1 MNTNTA
7 NNRSSKRPSHS
18 SFSKRTTTTS
28 NRSSRSRG
36 STNTPSNSSR
46 YKNNNNKGGGRGG
59 ATATSSTNNVNTN
72 TNTSTNTLKRSGEK
86 GAEAHT
92 VPESTRIQFTQM
104 LVSMREDA
112 TVDKLELSP
121 DLTNT
126 ERKFLHLLACQLG
139 LKSKSIGKGDLRR
152 IVITKPNETVQKGG
166 NHVVGSRIIATDE
179 KGAMLNNKYDNE
191 EYDDSKLPCLP
202 MPPPPPPTTT
212 RKENQTPLFS
222 QYLQRHPPSPVE
234 LAESLETGSSLW
246 KLGLDYEEDAME
258 NDGHEHVQEQQQ
270 QQSKQQKEKVWLE
283 TLEELDFGDLLV
295 NDDRN
300 ITKSTTRSRRYTV
313 DPTQRTLMYH
323 EAQRVKKKHS
333 NYSERCQIRQ
343 KLPAYHYQDDICNV
357 IKSKSVTLL
366 SGDTGCG
373 KSTQVPQY
381 ILDSDPNCN
390 IVVTQP
396 RRISAISIA
405 ERVAWERCEE
415 VGQMVGYNVRL
426 DNAVSEKTQLLFVTP
441 GVLLR
446 RLQSSPDLL
455 EFTHV
460 IIDEIHERDKY
471 TEFLM
476 IVLREMMS
484 QRRKDLRIILMS
496 ATIQTNELREYWNGL
511 GMQKVMPDGG
521 GGGGGGGSDALDDLA
536 PAEICIPGRTF
547 PVQSFYLEDVLT
559 MTGYVNNVHL
569 DGALQ
574 DVEEALSNLLA
585 SRTAAVHD
593 VDHRHHLFKGKGR
606 WKKNKG
612 VVVDSQQQS
621 ETVIVSEHSFVCVMC
636 NQGGFQCAEELGSHM
651 GICTGGSDDMDMV
664 ALENKVR
671 NTKVCTEY
679 RAKLEGTG
687 DFEEIDGIVDEDDL
701 EDDNVLENEKI
712 RDDDD
717 DDEERFGMH
726 AGKWDGE
733 SPFAVADV
741 VETSL
746 KTTLTEEE
754 MLNRYHLMHDDEQVD
769 SALILETIKY
779 IDKASYLDG
788 AILVF
793 LPGWQEISELTILLE
808 STHPFG
814 DKNKFSVLP
823 LHSGIPSK
831 AQRLVFQRPRQGVRK
846 IVLSTN
852 IAETSVTIDDVA
864 FVIDS
869 GRAKEKNYDPHLQTS
884 TLQPMWISKASAK
897 QRRGRAGR
905 TKPGVCFH
913 LFSRRRFASFR
924 EFLESE
930 LLRTSLEEI
939 CLQCKK
945 LKLTPGGPEDDD
957 GIPAFLSA
965 ALTPPHP
972 KSVTNALDK
981 LVEIGAMEVD
991 TNDLTRLGH
1000 CLSCLSV
1007 SPEVGKMVIWSYILG
1022 CSKSASS
1029 MAVAMSYKSPFI
1041 IPPPHMTT
1049 SADNAR
1055 VEISQGSE
1063 SDQVTI
1069 LKVLEARDNFVK
1081 RNRNNQLY
1089 TYCRKNFINVSTLQ
1103 MIADLRRNISREL
1116 VAIGFPDPTHS
1127 SSNSAWHNRNDTNAN
1142 LPFLQST
1149 VVAGVYPNVAC
1160 RQAGTTKFTNHT
1172 KRSLK
1177 IHFGSI
1183 NACKGQPLSK
1193 KSSTLEFIAYGEMV
1207 KGKTM
1212 YTLNQ
1217 TTHLSSVIPIMLLCG
1232 NFRVRPYRG
1241 GGPVSDVQ
1249 TATATAAVAAAEK
1262 QAAAD
1267 TMSVLSVDDWI
1278 CFRCQKDFASGLAIL
1293 RKRLNSMFHH
1303 FVSNPKTFFTSLSD
1317 MERETL
1323 AVLDDILRGTHQI
1336 SRR

>member
-1 MNTNTA
+1 VIY
-7 NNRSSKRPSHS
+7 
-18 SFSKRTTTTS
+18 
-28 NRSSRSRG
+28 G
-36 STNTPSNSSR
+36 
-46 YKNNNNKGGGRGG
+46 
-59 ATATSSTNNVNTN
+59 
-72 TNTSTNTLKRSGEK
+72 
-86 GAEAHT
+86 
-92 VPESTRIQFTQM
+92 
-104 LVSMREDA
+104 
-112 TVDKLELSP
+112 ELSY
-121 DLTNT
+121 
-126 ERKFLHLLACQLG
+126 
-139 LKSKSIGKGDLRR
+139 
-152 IVITKPNETVQKGG
+152 PNQIMMKLYKKGG
-166 NHVVGSRIIATDE
+166 NHAAVVAVGSSSSRMDAMDNG
-179 KGAMLNNKYDNE
+179 KGTMFKTHNDSSHEE

-202 MPPPPPPTTT
+202 MPPTITTT
-212 RKENQTPLFS
+212 KENQTPFFS

-246 KLGLDYEEDAME
+246 KLGQEYEDAME
-258 NDGHEHVQEQQQ
+258 KDGHEHVQEQQQ
-270 QQSKQQKEKVWLE
+270 QHQQQQQSKQQKDKVWLD
-283 TLEELDFGDLLV
+283 TLEELDLGDLLV
-295 NDDRN
+295 NNDN
-300 ITKSTTRSRRYTV
+300 NVTESTTTSRSKRYTV
-313 DPTQRTLMYH
+313 DPKQRTFMYH
-323 EAQRVKKKHS
+323 QAQRAKKKHS
-333 NYSERCQIRQ
+333 NYTERCQIRQ
-343 KLPAYHYQDDICNV
+343 TLPAYHYQDDICNV
-357 IKSKSVTLL
+357 IQSKSVTLL

-426 DNAVSEKTQLLFVTP
+426 DSAVSEKTQLLFVTP

-511 GMQKVMPDGG
+511 GMQQVIPAVGVDGG
-521 GGGGGGGSDALDDLA
+521 GGYSDALDDLA

-547 PVQSFYLEDVLT
+547 PVQSFYLEDVLA

-593 VDHRHHLFKGKGR
+593 VDHRHHESKGKGR
-606 WKKNKG
+606 WKKKKG

-621 ETVIVSEHSFVCVMC
+621 ETVIVSEHSLVCVMC
-636 NQGGFQCAEELGSHM
+636 NQGGFHCAEELGSHM
-651 GICTGGSDDMDMV
+651 GICNGGGDDMDMV

-671 NTKVCTEY
+671 NIKVCTEY
-679 RAKLEGTG
+679 GAKLEGTG
-687 DFEEIDGIVDEDDL
+687 DFEEIDGNVYEDDL

-712 RDDDD
+712 PDDNDDDD

-831 AQRLVFQRPRQGVRK
+831 DQRLVFQRPRQGVRK

-1116 VAIGFPDPTHS
+1116 LAIGFPDPTHS
-1127 SSNSAWHNRNDTNAN
+1127 SSNSAWHNRNETNAN

-1193 KSSTLEFIAYGEMV
+1193 KSSRLEFIAYGEMV

-1241 GGPVSDVQ
+1241 GDPVSDVQ
-1249 TATATAAVAAAEK
+1249 TATS
-1262 QAAAD
+1262 AAAD
-1267 TMSVLSVDDWI
+1267 AMSVLSVDDWI
-1278 CFRCQKDFASGLAIL
+1278 CFKCQKDFASGLAIL

-1323 AVLDDILRGTHQI
+1323 AVLDDILRSTYQI

>member
-1 MNTNTA
+1 
-7 NNRSSKRPSHS
+7 
-18 SFSKRTTTTS
+18 
-28 NRSSRSRG
+28 
-36 STNTPSNSSR
+36 
-46 YKNNNNKGGGRGG
+46 
-59 ATATSSTNNVNTN
+59 
-72 TNTSTNTLKRSGEK
+72 
-86 GAEAHT
+86 
-92 VPESTRIQFTQM
+92 
-104 LVSMREDA
+104 MREDD

-121 DLTNT
+121 DLSNT
-126 ERKFLHLLACQLG
+126 ERKFLHLLASQLG
-139 LKSKSIGKGDLRR
+139 LKSKSIGKGVERR
-152 IVITKPNETVQKGG
+152 IIVSKMKGVGGKSNEISSSGGQKGG
-166 NHVVGSRIIATDE
+166 END
-179 KGAMLNNKYDNE
+179 NNGGH
-191 EYDDSKLPCLP
+191 DDSNIPCLP
-202 MPPPPPPTTT
+202 IPHPPQQHRQQQQLEKNPILLL
-212 RKENQTPLFS
+212 K
-222 QYLQRHPPSPVE
+222 YLQRHPPSAVE
-234 LAESLETGSSLW
+234 LAESIETGSSLL
-246 KLGLDYEEDAME
+246 KLGIDDDE
-258 NDGHEHVQEQQQ
+258 NDHDKMQGEDNDFSLEKKNIIKEALMEIGGEDLYGNSTGDDVRRNRRE
-270 QQSKQQKEKVWLE
+270 SLIIISSSNRKQ
-283 TLEELDFGDLLV
+283 DA
-295 NDDRN
+295 
-300 ITKSTTRSRRYTV
+300 TTTA
-313 DPTQRTLMYH
+313 TTAAAAAAA
-323 EAQRVKKKHS
+323 AQRARESHPDYP
-333 NYSERCQIRQ
+333 NRCEMRR
-343 KLPAYHYQDDICNV
+343 KLPAHQYQEEICNV
-357 IKSKSVTLL
+357 IRSKSVTIL

-373 KSTQVPQY
+373 KSTQVPQF
-381 ILDSDPNCN
+381 ILDSNPNCN

-405 ERVAWERCEE
+405 ERVAWERCEQ
-415 VGQMVGYNVRL
+415 VGDVVGYNVRL
-426 DNAVSEKTQLLFVTP
+426 DNAVSDKTQLLFVTP

-446 RLQSSPDLL
+446 KLQSSPDLL

-476 IVLREMMS
+476 IVLRDIMS
-484 QRRKDLRIILMS
+484 RRSRGRELRIVLMS
-496 ATIQTNELREYWNGL
+496 ATIQTNELKQYWNGI
-511 GMQKVMPDGG
+511 GTNVSIS
-521 GGGGGGGSDALDDLA
+521 GGGGSGGGDDDYGSDILGDFVSA
-536 PAEICIPGRTF
+536 ATEPAEICIPGRTF
-547 PVQSFYLEDVLT
+547 PVQSFYLEDVLA
-559 MTGYVNNVHL
+559 MTGYVNHVHL
-569 DGALQ
+569 DGELQ
-574 DVEEALSNLLA
+574 DVEEALSTLFA
-585 SRTAAVHD
+585 SRSGGTASARAATTENVW
-593 VDHRHHLFKGKGR
+593 LSKGKGR
-606 WKKNKG
+606 IGKKKKQG
-612 VVVDSQQQS
+612 RQVDDSQEEETVVVSD
-621 ETVIVSEHSFVCVMC
+621 HSFVCIMC
-636 NQGGFQCAEELGSHM
+636 NRGGFKCAEELGSHM
-651 GICTGGSDDMDMV
+651 GICNGGGDLDMV
-664 ALENKVR
+664 ALEKKVR
-671 NTKVCTEY
+671 NIKVCTEFGS
-679 RAKLEGTG
+679 KLEGGVT
-687 DFEEIDGIVDEDDL
+687 DGNDDDETEAVIFEDDI
-701 EDDNVLENEKI
+701 EDENEKLQENTDDY
-712 RDDDD
+712 DDDD
-717 DDEERFGMH
+717 DDDERFGMH

-741 VETSL
+741 VESSL

-769 SALILETIKY
+769 STLIMETIKY
-779 IDKASYLDG
+779 IDRASYLDG

-808 STHPFG
+808 STHPFA

-831 AQRLVFQRPRQGVRK
+831 DQRLVFQRPRQGVRK

-913 LFSRRRFASFR
+913 LFSRRRFVSFR

-945 LKLTPGGPEDDD
+945 LNLTPGGPDDDD

-981 LVEIGAMEVD
+981 LVEIGAMEVEM
-991 TNDLTRLGH
+991 NDLTRLGH

-1041 IPPPHMTT
+1041 IPPPHMSTN
-1049 SADNAR
+1049 ADKAR
-1055 VEISQGSE
+1055 VEISQGTE

-1069 LKVLEARDNFVK
+1069 LKVLQARDSFVK
-1081 RNRNNQLY
+1081 QNRNDKLNA
-1089 TYCRKNFINVSTLQ
+1089 YCRNKFINVATLQ

-1127 SSNSAWHNRNDTNAN
+1127 SNSNAWYNRNETSSTTITTSTPN

-1160 RQAGTTKFTNHT
+1160 RQAESTKFTNNT

-1193 KSSTLEFIAYGEMV
+1193 KSSSLEFIAYGEMV

-1217 TTHLSSVIPIMLLCG
+1217 TTHLSSVIPILLLCG

-1241 GGPVSDVQ
+1241 GSDS
-1249 TATATAAVAAAEK
+1249 TPEEK
-1262 QAAAD
+1262 CNS
-1267 TMSVLSVDDWI
+1267 MSVVSVDDWI
-1278 CFRCQKDFASGLAIL
+1278 CFKCDQQFASSLAIL

-1303 FVSNPKTFFTSLSD
+1303 FVSHPKTFYTDLSE
-1317 MERETL
+1317 MERDTL
-1323 AVLDDILRGTHQI
+1323 TVLDELLRSTHHL
-1336 SRR
+1336 RRL